1 MARSNATKKKGNQ
14 QATNAPVIIAS
25 VFAAFLSRFD
35 SIVSRVLLLDDVVE
49 WLHEG
54 FVTVVVVVVVV
65 VDTAD
70 GVTVVDWVAFAP
82 LYDDDFS
89 GEIDEWS
96 GVDLVMV
103 NAVDSSLGLKF
114 TRNSDQAEVQVVS
127 DPFLFCF
134 RKMRWKYFARCR
146 CESAWSFGWRITL
159 KKSSLQ
165 FSDIKFK

>member
-49 WLHEG
+49 WLQEG

-114 TRNSDQAEVQVVS
+114 TRNSDQAVARAAS
-127 DPFLFCF
+127 DPFLCSQ
-134 RKMRWKYFARCR
+134 KMRN
-146 CESAWSFGWRITL
+146 ENIL
-159 KKSSLQ
+159 
-165 FSDIKFK
+165 